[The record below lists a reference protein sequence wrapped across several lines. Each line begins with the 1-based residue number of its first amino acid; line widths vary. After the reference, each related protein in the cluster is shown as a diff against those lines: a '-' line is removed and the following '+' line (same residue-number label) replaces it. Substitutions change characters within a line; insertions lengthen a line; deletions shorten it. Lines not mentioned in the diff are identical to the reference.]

1 LGLTVADVEDLG
13 ELRALFAPR
22 CIEVE
27 VDFPAGL
34 GYGSPVRLA
43 FLAAGVF
50 FATNFP
56 WGRGAVCCA
65 FVWGI
70 KGTAREAE
78 AEAEKEAD
86 T

>member
-13 ELRALFAPR
+13 ELRALFVPR
-22 CIEVE
+22 CIE

-43 FLAAGVF
+43 FLAGVF

-70 KGTAREAE
+70 KRTAREAE